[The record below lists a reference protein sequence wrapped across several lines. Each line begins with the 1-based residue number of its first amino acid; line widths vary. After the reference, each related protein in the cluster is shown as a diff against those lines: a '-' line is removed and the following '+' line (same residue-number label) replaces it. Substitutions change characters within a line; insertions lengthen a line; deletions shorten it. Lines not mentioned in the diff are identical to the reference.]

1 MTDPVSTDSSPNA
14 SSLDRRSF
22 LKTGLGGAVF
32 LSTISLSAGLTG
44 CATAPA
50 GRVSAVDSRMDARYQ
65 FQFLSRDDIALFEAL
80 LPAMFAGALP
90 EEPNRRRFAIAGTIE
105 RIDQGIVKFGP
116 ANQQELRKLFDLLNF
131 APTRIALGRVW
142 SDWPSVSTADADAFL
157 RRWRDSRIGLLNNGY
172 IALTKIGNVAFY
184 GHEDHW
190 HLSGYPGPPA
200 WMVDALPQ
208 FKPAV

>member
-32 LSTISLSAGLTG
+32 LNTISLSAGLTG

-50 GRVSAVDSRMDARYQ
+50 GRVSSVDSRMDARYQ

-90 EEPNRRRFAIAGTIE
+90 EEPNQRRFAIAGTIE

-131 APTRIALGRVW
+131 APTRIALARVW

-172 IALTKIGNVAFY
+172 IALTKISNVAFY

>member
-1 MTDPVSTDSSPNA
+1 
-14 SSLDRRSF
+14 
-22 LKTGLGGAVF
+22 
-32 LSTISLSAGLTG
+32 
-44 CATAPA
+44 
-50 GRVSAVDSRMDARYQ
+50 
-65 FQFLSRDDIALFEAL
+65 
-80 LPAMFAGALP
+80 MFAGALP
-90 EEPNRRRFAIAGTIE
+90 EEPNQRRFAIAGTIE

-142 SDWPSVSTADADAFL
+142 SDWPSVSTADADAVL

-208 FKPAV
+208 FNPAA